1 MTTRAARIGLSCA
14 VALACFAPAAA
25 RASAADAFENK
36 IKPVS
41 GQLYTK
47 RGKLELTLP
56 TGQVSLMDAFFSK
69 YMVGAKLGYHFN
81 EYLSLGVTGAYGT
94 TDPTGSTSVCRGN
107 EGCQPAAAAQ
117 LYQVPGLI
125 RWMAGA
131 EVAFSPVYGKLNVF
145 AEKAVHF
152 DLSIMAGPDLISYRG
167 VIDANQASAGVVP
180 GYVTTPGGHIGIG
193 ARIFLTRLIAL
204 RLELRDV
211 VYSVSSLSSGK
222 LQNQL
227 FAELGL
233 SFLIPMGRSS
243 AEGGAR

>member
-36 IKPVS
+36 VKPVS

-47 RGKLELTLP
+47 AGKLELTLP
-56 TGQVSLMDAFFSK
+56 SGQISLMDAFYSK
-69 YMVGAKLGYHFN
+69 YMGGAKLSYHFN
-81 EYLSLGVTGAYGT
+81 EYLSVGVTGAYGT
-94 TDPTGSTSVCRGN
+94 TDPTGSTSVCQLN
-107 EGCQPAAAAQ
+107 AGCRQANAGQ

-131 EVAFSPVYGKLNVF
+131 EVGFSPIYGKLNIF

-152 DLSIMAGPDLISYRG
+152 DLSVMAGADLISYRD
-167 VIDANQASAGVVP
+167 VIDATQASAGVVP
-180 GYVTTPGGHIGIG
+180 GYATTGGGHVGLG
-193 ARIFLTRLIAL
+193 TRIFLSRFMAL

-211 VYSVSSLSSGK
+211 IYSVSNLPSGK

-227 FAELGL
+227 FAEVGL
-233 SFLIPMGRSS
+233 SFLIPVGGRS
-243 AEGGAR
+243 AEGGSR